1 MNPPVVTLF
10 EKYGSGARYIGPLV
24 AEALGVRWLD
34 QAISSAEID
43 EARYPGSGGA
53 SEKGGGLSRFLGQFA
68 ASAALLDDASI
79 PLAQAQDAD
88 LVRENTRTVQTVADT
103 GGVLLGRNGA
113 LILGGVPGA
122 LHVLLDAP
130 LHVRVVRGSKIDG
143 IDESLAAKHQKNEDR
158 IRAELSER
166 LYHWNPMDI
175 DKYDLVLNTGAMDL
189 DTAADVIIAAY
200 RAKSAR
206 VLGAVS

>member
-1 MNPPVVTLF
+1 
-10 EKYGSGARYIGPLV
+10 
-24 AEALGVRWLD
+24 VRWLD
-34 QAISSAEID
+34 QAISSTEIE
-43 EARYPGSGGA
+43 EARFPGAAGV
-53 SEKGGGLSRFLGQFA
+53 SETGSSLSRFLGQFA

-88 LVRENTRTVQTVADT
+88 LVRENTRTVKTVAET
-103 GGVLLGRNGA
+103 GGVLLGRNGT

-130 LHVRVVRGSKIDG
+130 LHVRIARAAQADG
-143 IDESLAAKHQKNEDR
+143 IDQSLAAKRQKTEDR

-175 DKYDLVLNTGAMDL
+175 DRYDLVLNTGALDL
-189 DTAADVIIAAY
+189 DTAADVIVAAY

>member
-10 EKYGSGARYIGPLV
+10 EKYGSGARYIGPLIAV
-24 AEALGVRWLD
+24 ALGVRWLD
-34 QAISSAEID
+34 QAISSTEIE
-43 EARYPGSGGA
+43 EARYLGSEGA

-79 PLAQAQDAD
+79 PLAQAQDAH
-88 LVRENTRTVQTVADT
+88 LVRQNTRTVQTVADT

-122 LHVLLDAP
+122 LHVMLDAP
-130 LHVRVVRGSKIDG
+130 LHVRVARAAKIDG
-143 IDESLAAKHQKNEDR
+143 IDESLAAKRQKNEDR

-166 LYHWNPMDI
+166 LYYWNPMDI

>member
-10 EKYGSGARYIGPLV
+10 EKYGAGARYIGPLV

-34 QAISSAEID
+34 QAISSTEIE
-43 EARYPGSGGA
+43 EARYPGAEGA

-88 LVRENTRTVQTVADT
+88 LVRQNTRTVKTVAET

-122 LHVLLDAP
+122 LHVMLDAP
-130 LHVRVVRGSKIDG
+130 LHVRIAR
-143 IDESLAAKHQKNEDR
+143 APQDR
-158 IRAELSER
+158 R
-166 LYHWNPMDI
+166 H
-175 DKYDLVLNTGAMDL
+175 
-189 DTAADVIIAAY
+189 
-200 RAKSAR
+200 
-206 VLGAVS
+206 